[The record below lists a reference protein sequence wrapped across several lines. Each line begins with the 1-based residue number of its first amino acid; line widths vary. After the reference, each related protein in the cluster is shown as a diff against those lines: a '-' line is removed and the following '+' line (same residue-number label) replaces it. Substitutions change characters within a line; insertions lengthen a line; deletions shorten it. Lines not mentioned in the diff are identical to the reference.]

1 MSHTVPRHD
10 IFLPYLIASSIIRKT
25 QHSNHHRHPLGQSSF
40 LMLSKA
46 SNSSANSPG
55 DLNLL
60 QRTGLCRDNSC
71 IIFSGKTRASAH
83 MYLEEKCSTNC
94 WPEGIWNAWVNP
106 TMVRYMTYVIYIY
119 IFIHYIYTGIIQQ
132 CPVVLILNPKV
143 RNFLEWIR
151 NFSSWMELWWLGTSG
166 TLDLFPRM
174 QVTPQEDITYI
185 FGLGIP
191 H

>member
-1 MSHTVPRHD
+1 
-10 IFLPYLIASSIIRKT
+10 
-25 QHSNHHRHPLGQSSF
+25 
-40 LMLSKA
+40 MLSKA

-94 WPEGIWNAWVNP
+94 WPEGFWNAWVNP

-151 NFSSWMELWWLGTSG
+151 NFSSWMELWWQAAAWDCLGLVERWIYFPG
-166 TLDLFPRM
+166 CKWPPRKTLYTFLVRKSH
-174 QVTPQEDITYI
+174 T
-185 FGLGIP
+185 
-191 H
+191 